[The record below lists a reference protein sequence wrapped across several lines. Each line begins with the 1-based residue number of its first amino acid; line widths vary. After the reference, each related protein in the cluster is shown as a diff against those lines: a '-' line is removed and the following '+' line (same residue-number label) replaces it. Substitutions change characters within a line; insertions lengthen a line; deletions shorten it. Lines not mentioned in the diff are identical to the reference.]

1 MTAFNF
7 DKYVSGSDYVKF
19 NEIGDQVVGI
29 IKEIREAPDYN
40 GNPCPELVLEV
51 SEGGDEKTLTASQAL
66 LKAALAEAA
75 PQVGNKIRITYTGN
89 SQGKPGRNPAK
100 EFKVEVKPGEHELVQ
115 PAVSNSEA
123 PF

>member
-1 MTAFNF
+1 MSF
-7 DKYVSGSDYVKF
+7 DFKKYSGGGDFVKF
-19 NEIGDQVVGI
+19 DEIGDAVVGT
-29 IKEIREAPDYN
+29 IKEIREGRDYN

-51 SEGGDEKTLTASQAL
+51 SEDGDEKTVTAGQAL

-100 EFKVEVKPGEHELVQ
+100 EFKVEVKPGTHELVQ